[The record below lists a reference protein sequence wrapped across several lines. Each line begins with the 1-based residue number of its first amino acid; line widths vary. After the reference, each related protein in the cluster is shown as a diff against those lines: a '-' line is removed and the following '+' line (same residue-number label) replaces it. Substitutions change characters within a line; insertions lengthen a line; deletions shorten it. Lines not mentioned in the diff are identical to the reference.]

1 MVSLAAKLSHEN
13 PQHLRSLAPCV
24 HPHSVHFS
32 SVSRM
37 YAERVLSSS
46 VPAASRAS
54 SHHPHLPRTWREPA
68 TWFPRVSLHSPPAPQ
83 SRPHPPPS
91 KRLQRPKATFQLLLV
106 QIPVAPSLCPQGGT
120 FPSHT
125 SCLSFPGFAGPFS
138 VLGLFTCSFLFRIV
152 PYSVF
157 PTLVTSLQRFVP

>member
-1 MVSLAAKLSHEN
+1 MRILSI
-13 PQHLRSLAPCV
+13 CV
-24 HPHSVHFS
+24 
-32 SVSRM
+32 
-37 YAERVLSSS
+37 L
-46 VPAASRAS
+46 
-54 SHHPHLPRTWREPA
+54 
-68 TWFPRVSLHSPPAPQ
+68 SPPASILTLSISVLYPECTRNV
-83 SRPHPPPS
+83 SSLPLCLLPAVPAHTTLTSHAHGENLPPGFLESHYTAPRPPSPVPTPPS